1 MTEEIK
7 DGKEYA
13 ALVGLDWA
21 DREHAWVLQ
30 WSDTG
35 ARERGRL
42 EQTPE
47 AVERWLSELMVRL
60 DGRRI
65 AVAIEQKHGAVVWM
79 LLKYG
84 CVEIYPIHPQAAGQ
98 FRHALYPSGSKSD
111 PANGSCYWNCCCII
125 AIVFMFWN
133 RKMNPRGAC

>member
-30 WSDTG
+30 WGDTG

-84 CVEIYPIHPQAAGQ
+84 CVEIYPSIRKRLASFATRSIHRAVRAIQ
-98 FRHALYPSGSKSD
+98 RM
-111 PANGSCYWNCCCII
+111 GSCYWNCCCII

-133 RKMNPRGAC
+133 RKTNPRGAC